1 MVLSEHF
8 RCAPD
13 IIEFSNRHFYDD
25 RLVPLRLPTKSE
37 RFTPSV
43 VDVRVN
49 GIKDGKINEVEANKI
64 VEMVQEI
71 MNLPDNEVNPRSIG
85 VISLIGDEQSRLI
98 RGRLLDA
105 VGPEKMAHH
114 NVLVGD
120 PPLFQGAEREVVF
133 LSMVCSRGR
142 VPTQSQ
148 LTHFQR
154 ANVAMSR
161 AKDRCVLVR
170 SIGLTD
176 IPSMEDVKVSMI
188 EFFMNSA
195 NSQTE
200 SISFNRETS
209 GVRKIR
215 NGTILLKKVLSER
228 GFLVS
233 DMGIVWKNGICV
245 EHTKSESRVALIVDC
260 DEISSAEW
268 KAGYVQQKAIERVG
282 WTCYRIDLLSLFVN
296 FESVINSAISF
307 LKSVGIEPQE
317 DNLREE
323 DEGVTIDIT
332 KDILNED
339 EDSAGRDSPIIL
351 EDDEQDQDVFTV
363 SSDESMEDS
372 KPAAVLTKP
381 SMDSYKEDEID
392 ASRFGEVV
400 DLDFLYQSPESQ
412 EIHFESDEE
421 EQNDLDKGSNDDG
434 SSSDNIIDIDEDK
447 SCNRP
452 NNFKTTGLEEEV
464 NSSEQVNVDPNEN
477 LSGRARRHEDSD
489 SSYDDLTAFSSLSKK
504 RRYKYRKL
512 DRYSRDGRWYPKKKA
527 GDADDVELMYD
538 TDSDLSNDRL
548 R

>member
-43 VDVRVN
+43 VDIRVN
-49 GIKDGKINEVEANKI
+49 GIKDGKVNEVEANTI

-170 SIGLTD
+170 SIDLTD

-200 SISFNRETS
+200 SISFNRETT

-282 WTCYRIDLLSLFVN
+282 WTCFRIDLLSLFVN

-317 DNLREE
+317 DNQKED

-332 KDILNED
+332 KDILYED

-351 EDDEQDQDVFTV
+351 EEDEQDQDVFTV

-372 KPAAVLTKP
+372 KPAAALTKP
-381 SMDSYKEDEID
+381 SIDSYKEDEID

-400 DLDFLYQSPESQ
+400 DLDFLE
-412 EIHFESDEE
+412 
-421 EQNDLDKGSNDDG
+421 SNDDG
-434 SSSDNIIDIDEDK
+434 SSSDNIIDIDDEHE
-447 SCNRP
+447 SHNRP
-452 NNFKTTGLEEEV
+452 NNFKTTGLEEKD
-464 NSSEQVNVDPNEN
+464 NPSEDSAVPSQVNVDPNEN